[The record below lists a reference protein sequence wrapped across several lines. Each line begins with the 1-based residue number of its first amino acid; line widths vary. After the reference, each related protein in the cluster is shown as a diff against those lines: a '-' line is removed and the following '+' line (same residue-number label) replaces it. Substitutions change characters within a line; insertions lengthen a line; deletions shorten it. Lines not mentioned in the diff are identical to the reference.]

1 MDINSILKGR
11 VIVDTYQQ
19 ANSKHAKQE
28 EIEAIAL
35 KGLGELG
42 FKSFSDFYEAN
53 KQANIT
59 EAKRCYKIT
68 GHCDQCKERTKG
80 CPSPS
85 AGYCDERSHAETVN
99 RDLTFDEVVLNFF
112 RLRKL
117 PNHAPP
123 GCAIKATEIAKPS
136 FDIYWGFPPALT
148 VKEYNQLLKDYPWA
162 KF

>member
-1 MDINSILKGR
+1 MDINNILKAR
-11 VIVDTYQQ
+11 QIVDKYQQ
-19 ANSKHAKQE
+19 ANSKHSNQK
-28 EIEAIAL
+28 EIEMVAL
-35 KGLGELG
+35 KGLAELG
-42 FKSFSDFYEAN
+42 FSSFSDFYEAN
-53 KQANIT
+53 KQANIA

-68 GHCDQCKERTKG
+68 GHCDQCKGRTKG

-99 RDLTFDEVVLNFF
+99 RNLTFDEVVLNFF
-112 RLRKL
+112 RLRNL

-136 FDIYWGFPPALT
+136 FDIYWGFSPALT